1 MKDQHYDP
9 FSEKKKGLFH
19 RHEKAPE
26 EKETKAKAMAEA
38 LNENLHENSSDVP
51 AFHESGIQKEIE
63 RESATEDISV
73 DNGTEGVE
81 KISEPMIERADE
93 KISEPFIERA
103 EENPFEEK
111 TSEGDTQAVPSA
123 KAPLRRRKYPV
134 SAMVSAG
141 FWIRTV
147 AFTIDAAVAAAF
159 ASIFASPITAFFLT
173 DGSLAAKAFSGFFF
187 YLYFVLSTYLTNGQT
202 LGKMI
207 AGIRVIHPDEPRLSL
222 TTVIV
227 REGFC
232 RFIQTTFLLL
242 YIITAFS
249 ERKQNL
255 GDFLCDTFVVKDAL
269 YLVEKDEGDL
279 FYAYEN

>member
-19 RHEKAPE
+19 SKETD
-26 EKETKAKAMAEA
+26 EKEIPV
-38 LNENLHENSSDVP
+38 ND
-51 AFHESGIQKEIE
+51 
-63 RESATEDISV
+63 
-73 DNGTEGVE
+73 EGKE
-81 KISEPMIERADE
+81 KISEPIIVRADE
-93 KISEPFIERA
+93 KLSEPIIETTEAERPI
-103 EENPFEEK
+103 EENFYQDPEPK
-111 TSEGDTQAVPSA
+111 ADIA
-123 KAPLRRRKYPV
+123 KAPMRRRKYPI

-147 AFTIDAAVAAAF
+147 AFTMDAAVAAAF

-173 DGSLAAKAFSGFFF
+173 EGSLAAKAISGFFF

-202 LGKMI
+202 LGKMMT
-207 AGIRVIHPDEPRLSL
+207 GIRVIHPDEERLSL
-222 TTVIV
+222 TTVVI

-232 RFIQTTFLLL
+232 RLIQTTFLLL
-242 YIITAFS
+242 YVITAFS

-255 GDFLCDTFVVKDAL
+255 GDFLSDTFVVKDAL
-269 YLVEKDEGDL
+269 YAVEKDEGDL

>member
-19 RHEKAPE
+19 KKETD
-26 EKETKAKAMAEA
+26 EKEMPVNDE
-38 LNENLHENSSDVP
+38 
-51 AFHESGIQKEIE
+51 GGE
-63 RESATEDISV
+63 R
-73 DNGTEGVE
+73 
-81 KISEPMIERADE
+81 ISEPIIDKTDEKLSEPIIDKADE
-93 KISEPFIERA
+93 KLFEPIIDKTKAENPL
-103 EENPFEEK
+103 EENF
-111 TSEGDTQAVPSA
+111 SEDPEPKADIA

-147 AFTIDAAVAAAF
+147 AFLIDAAIAAAF

-173 DGSLAAKAFSGFFF
+173 DGSLAAKALSGFLF
-187 YLYFVLSTYLTNGQT
+187 YLYFVLSTYLTTGQT

-207 AGIRVIHPDEPRLSL
+207 TGIRIIHPDEPRLSL
-222 TTVIV
+222 TTIVI

-255 GDFLCDTFVVKDAL
+255 GDFLSSTFVVKDAL
-269 YLVEKDEGDL
+269 YVVEKDEGDL

>member
-19 RHEKAPE
+19 KKETD
-26 EKETKAKAMAEA
+26 EKEMPV
-38 LNENLHENSSDVP
+38 ND
-51 AFHESGIQKEIE
+51 
-63 RESATEDISV
+63 
-73 DNGTEGVE
+73 EGVE
-81 KISEPMIERADE
+81 KNSELIIDKTDEKLSEPIIETTKAE
-93 KISEPFIERA
+93 NPL
-103 EENPFEEK
+103 EENF
-111 TSEGDTQAVPSA
+111 SEDPEPKADIA

-147 AFTIDAAVAAAF
+147 AFLIDAAVAAAF

-173 DGSLAAKAFSGFFF
+173 DGSMAAKALSGFLF

-207 AGIRVIHPDEPRLSL
+207 TGIRIIHPDEPRLSL
-222 TTVIV
+222 TTVVI

-255 GDFLCDTFVVKDAL
+255 GDFLSGTFVVKDAL
-269 YLVEKDEGDL
+269 YVVEKDDGDL

>member
-19 RHEKAPE
+19 KKETD
-26 EKETKAKAMAEA
+26 EKEIRV
-38 LNENLHENSSDVP
+38 ND
-51 AFHESGIQKEIE
+51 
-63 RESATEDISV
+63 
-73 DNGTEGVE
+73 EGAE
-81 KISEPMIERADE
+81 KISEPVIERADE
-93 KISEPFIERA
+93 KISEPIIERA

-123 KAPLRRRKYPV
+123 KVPMRRRKYPV

-147 AFTIDAAVAAAF
+147 AFIMDAAIAAAF

-255 GDFLCDTFVVKDAL
+255 GDFLSGTFVVKDAL
-269 YLVEKDEGDL
+269 YAVEKDEGDL

>member
-19 RHEKAPE
+19 KKEADDREIPVRDEGAEK
-26 EKETKAKAMAEA
+26 
-38 LNENLHENSSDVP
+38 N
-51 AFHESGIQKEIE
+51 
-63 RESATEDISV
+63 
-73 DNGTEGVE
+73 
-81 KISEPMIERADE
+81 SEPIIERADE
-93 KISEPFIERA
+93 KTSEPVTESMEA
-103 EENPFEEK
+103 ENPFEEK
-111 TSEGDTQAVPSA
+111 ISEGPEPKADIA

-147 AFTIDAAVAAAF
+147 AFLIDAAVAAAF

-173 DGSLAAKAFSGFFF
+173 DGSLAAKAISGFLF

-207 AGIRVIHPDEPRLSL
+207 AGIRVIHPDEERLSL
-222 TTVIV
+222 TTVVI

-232 RFIQTTFLLL
+232 RLIQSTFLLL
-242 YIITAFS
+242 YVITAFS

-255 GDFLCDTFVVKDAL
+255 GDFLSDTFVVKDTL
-269 YLVEKDEGDL
+269 YAVEKDEGDL

>member
-19 RHEKAPE
+19 KKETD
-26 EKETKAKAMAEA
+26 EKEMPV
-38 LNENLHENSSDVP
+38 ND
-51 AFHESGIQKEIE
+51 
-63 RESATEDISV
+63 
-73 DNGTEGVE
+73 EGKE
-81 KISEPMIERADE
+81 KISEPIIERADE
-93 KISEPFIERA
+93 KTSEPVTDNMEA
-103 EENPFEEK
+103 ENPLEEHF
-111 TSEGDTQAVPSA
+111 SEDPEPKADIA

-147 AFTIDAAVAAAF
+147 AFLIDAAVAAAF

-173 DGSLAAKAFSGFFF
+173 EGSLAAKAISGFLF

-207 AGIRVIHPDEPRLSL
+207 TGIRVIHPDEERLSL
-222 TTVIV
+222 TTVVI

-232 RFIQTTFLLL
+232 RLIQTTFLLL
-242 YIITAFS
+242 YVITAFS

-255 GDFLCDTFVVKDAL
+255 GDFLSDTFVVKDAL
-269 YLVEKDEGDL
+269 YAVEKDEGDL

>member
-9 FSEKKKGLFH
+9 FSEKKEGLFH
-19 RHEKAPE
+19 KKETD
-26 EKETKAKAMAEA
+26 EKEIRV
-38 LNENLHENSSDVP
+38 ND
-51 AFHESGIQKEIE
+51 
-63 RESATEDISV
+63 
-73 DNGTEGVE
+73 EGAE

-93 KISEPFIERA
+93 KISEPIIERA

-123 KAPLRRRKYPV
+123 KAPMRRRKYPV

-147 AFTIDAAVAAAF
+147 AFLIDAVVASAF
-159 ASIFASPITAFFLT
+159 AGIFASPVNALFLT
-173 DGSLAAKAFSGFFF
+173 EGSMAAKAVSGFFF
-187 YLYFVLSTYLTNGQT
+187 YLYFVLSTYFTNGQS

-207 AGIRVIHPDEPRLSL
+207 TGIRVIHPEEPRLSW
-222 TTVIV
+222 TTVVI

-232 RFIQTTFLLL
+232 RFIQTTFVLL
-242 YIITAFS
+242 YVITAFS
-249 ERKQNL
+249 ERKRNL
-255 GDFLCDTFVVKDAL
+255 GDFLSDTYVVKDAL
-269 YLVEKDEGDL
+269 YAVEKNEGEL

>member
-19 RHEKAPE
+19 KKETD
-26 EKETKAKAMAEA
+26 EKEIRV
-38 LNENLHENSSDVP
+38 ND
-51 AFHESGIQKEIE
+51 
-63 RESATEDISV
+63 
-73 DNGTEGVE
+73 EGAE
-81 KISEPMIERADE
+81 KISEPVIERADE
-93 KISEPFIERA
+93 KISEPIIDKADEKLFEPIIETTEA
-103 EENPFEEK
+103 ENPLEENFSEDPEPK
-111 TSEGDTQAVPSA
+111 TNIP
-123 KAPLRRRKYPV
+123 KAPMRRRKYPV

>member
-19 RHEKAPE
+19 KKEAD
-26 EKETKAKAMAEA
+26 EKEIPV
-38 LNENLHENSSDVP
+38 ND
-51 AFHESGIQKEIE
+51 
-63 RESATEDISV
+63 
-73 DNGTEGVE
+73 EGAE
-81 KISEPMIERADE
+81 KISEPIVDKADGKLFEPIIETTKA
-93 KISEPFIERA
+93 
-103 EENPFEEK
+103 ENPLEK
-111 TSEGDTQAVPSA
+111 HFSEDPEPKADIA

-147 AFTIDAAVAAAF
+147 AFLFDAAVAAAF

-173 DGSLAAKAFSGFFF
+173 DGSLAAKAISGFFF

-202 LGKMI
+202 LGKMMT
-207 AGIRVIHPDEPRLSL
+207 GIRVIHPDEPRLSL
-222 TTVIV
+222 TTVVI

-232 RFIQTTFLLL
+232 RLIQTTFLLL

-255 GDFLCDTFVVKDAL
+255 GDFLSDTFVVKDAL
-269 YLVEKDEGDL
+269 YAVEKDEGDL

>member
-19 RHEKAPE
+19 K
-26 EKETKAKAMAEA
+26 KE
-38 LNENLHENSSDVP
+38 
-51 AFHESGIQKEIE
+51 
-63 RESATEDISV
+63 
-73 DNGTEGVE
+73 
-81 KISEPMIERADE
+81 ADE
-93 KISEPFIERA
+93 KENPVRDEGAEKFSEPIVDKA
-103 EENPFEEK
+103 DEK
-111 TSEGDTQAVPSA
+111 TSEPVTESMEAEKPLEEHFSEGPEPKADMA

-159 ASIFASPITAFFLT
+159 ASIFASPITALFLT
-173 DGSLAAKAFSGFFF
+173 EGSMAAKALSGFFF

-202 LGKMI
+202 LGKMMT
-207 AGIRVIHPDEPRLSL
+207 GIRVIHPDEPRLSL
-222 TTVIV
+222 TTVVI

-232 RFIQTTFLLL
+232 RLIQTTFLLL

-255 GDFLCDTFVVKDAL
+255 GDFLSDTYVVKDAL
-269 YLVEKDEGDL
+269 YAVEKDEGDL

>member
-19 RHEKAPE
+19 KKETD
-26 EKETKAKAMAEA
+26 EKEMPV
-38 LNENLHENSSDVP
+38 ND
-51 AFHESGIQKEIE
+51 
-63 RESATEDISV
+63 
-73 DNGTEGVE
+73 EGKE
-81 KISEPMIERADE
+81 KISEPIIERADE
-93 KISEPFIERA
+93 KTSEPVTDNMEA
-103 EENPFEEK
+103 ENPLEEHF
-111 TSEGDTQAVPSA
+111 SEDPEPKADIA

-147 AFTIDAAVAAAF
+147 AFLIDAAVAAAF

-173 DGSLAAKAFSGFFF
+173 EGSLAAKAISGFLF
-187 YLYFVLSTYLTNGQT
+187 YLYFVLSIYLTNGQT

-207 AGIRVIHPDEPRLSL
+207 TGIRVIHPDEERLSL
-222 TTVIV
+222 TTVVI

-232 RFIQTTFLLL
+232 RLIQTTFLLL
-242 YIITAFS
+242 YVITAFS

-255 GDFLCDTFVVKDAL
+255 GDFLSDTFVVKDAL
-269 YLVEKDEGDL
+269 YAVEKDEGDL

>member
-19 RHEKAPE
+19 KKETD
-26 EKETKAKAMAEA
+26 EKEMSVNDEGAKDPFYAE
-38 LNENLHENSSDVP
+38 
-51 AFHESGIQKEIE
+51 
-63 RESATEDISV
+63 
-73 DNGTEGVE
+73 
-81 KISEPMIERADE
+81 DE
-93 KISEPFIERA
+93 KISEPVVERA
-103 EENPFEEK
+103 DEKFSEPIVETTEAEKPLEERI
-111 TSEGDTQAVPSA
+111 SEDPEPKADIA
-123 KAPLRRRKYPV
+123 KAPMRRRKYPV

-147 AFTIDAAVAAAF
+147 AFTMDAAVAAAF

-173 DGSLAAKAFSGFFF
+173 DGSLAAKAISGFFF

-202 LGKMI
+202 LGKMMT
-207 AGIRVIHPDEPRLSL
+207 GIRVIHPDEPRLSL
-222 TTVIV
+222 TTVVI

-232 RFIQTTFLLL
+232 RLIQTTFLLL
-242 YIITAFS
+242 YVITAFS

-255 GDFLCDTFVVKDAL
+255 GDFLSDTFVVKDAL
-269 YLVEKDEGDL
+269 YTVEKDEGDL

>member
-19 RHEKAPE
+19 KKETD
-26 EKETKAKAMAEA
+26 EKE
-38 LNENLHENSSDVP
+38 NPVRD
-51 AFHESGIQKEIE
+51 
-63 RESATEDISV
+63 
-73 DNGTEGVE
+73 EGAE
-81 KISEPMIERADE
+81 KISDPIIEATDE
-93 KISEPFIERA
+93 KFSEPIIETTEAEKPLEERISEDPEPKADI
-103 EENPFEEK
+103 
-111 TSEGDTQAVPSA
+111 A
-123 KAPLRRRKYPV
+123 KAPMRRRKYPV

-141 FWIRTV
+141 FWIRTM

-173 DGSLAAKAFSGFFF
+173 EGSLAAKAISGFFF

-202 LGKMI
+202 LGKMMT
-207 AGIRVIHPDEPRLSL
+207 GIRVIHPDEERLSL
-222 TTVIV
+222 TTVVI

-232 RFIQTTFLLL
+232 RLIQTTFLLL
-242 YIITAFS
+242 YVITAFS

-255 GDFLCDTFVVKDAL
+255 GDFLSDTFVVKDAL
-269 YLVEKDEGDL
+269 YAVEKDEGDL

>member
-19 RHEKAPE
+19 KKETD
-26 EKETKAKAMAEA
+26 EKEMPVNDEGAE
-38 LNENLHENSSDVP
+38 
-51 AFHESGIQKEIE
+51 
-63 RESATEDISV
+63 R
-73 DNGTEGVE
+73 
-81 KISEPMIERADE
+81 ISEPIIERADE
-93 KISEPFIERA
+93 KTSEPVTESMEA
-103 EENPFEEK
+103 EKPFEEK
-111 TSEGDTQAVPSA
+111 IPEDPEPKADIA

-147 AFTIDAAVAAAF
+147 AFLIDAAVAAAF
-159 ASIFASPITAFFLT
+159 ASIFASPITALFLT
-173 DGSLAAKAFSGFFF
+173 EGSLAAKAISGFFF

-202 LGKMI
+202 LGKMMT
-207 AGIRVIHPDEPRLSL
+207 GIRVIHPDEPRLSL
-222 TTVIV
+222 TTVVI

-232 RFIQTTFLLL
+232 RLIQTTFLLL
-242 YIITAFS
+242 YVITAFS

-255 GDFLCDTFVVKDAL
+255 GDFLSDTFVVKDAL
-269 YLVEKDEGDL
+269 YAVEKDEGDL

>member
-19 RHEKAPE
+19 KKETD
-26 EKETKAKAMAEA
+26 EKEMPV
-38 LNENLHENSSDVP
+38 ND
-51 AFHESGIQKEIE
+51 
-63 RESATEDISV
+63 
-73 DNGTEGVE
+73 EGAE
-81 KISEPMIERADE
+81 KISEPIIERADE
-93 KISEPFIERA
+93 KTYEPVTESMEA
-103 EENPFEEK
+103 EKPLEEHFSDDPEPK
-111 TSEGDTQAVPSA
+111 ADIA

-147 AFTIDAAVAAAF
+147 AFLIDAAVAAAF

-173 DGSLAAKAFSGFFF
+173 EGSLAAKAISGFFF

-202 LGKMI
+202 LGKMMT
-207 AGIRVIHPDEPRLSL
+207 GIRVIHPDEPRLSL
-222 TTVIV
+222 TTVVI

-232 RFIQTTFLLL
+232 RLIQTTFLLL
-242 YIITAFS
+242 YVITAFS

-255 GDFLCDTFVVKDAL
+255 GDFLSDTFVVKDAL
-269 YLVEKDEGDL
+269 YAVEKDEGDL

>member
-19 RHEKAPE
+19 K
-26 EKETKAKAMAEA
+26 KE
-38 LNENLHENSSDVP
+38 
-51 AFHESGIQKEIE
+51 
-63 RESATEDISV
+63 
-73 DNGTEGVE
+73 
-81 KISEPMIERADE
+81 ADE
-93 KISEPFIERA
+93 KEMPVRDEGVGRISDPIIDKTDEKFSEPIIETTKA
-103 EENPFEEK
+103 EKPLEEHF
-111 TSEGDTQAVPSA
+111 SEDPEPKADIA

-147 AFTIDAAVAAAF
+147 AFLIDAAVAAAF

-173 DGSLAAKAFSGFFF
+173 EGSLAAKAISGFFF

-202 LGKMI
+202 LGKMMT
-207 AGIRVIHPDEPRLSL
+207 GIRVIHPNEPRLSL
-222 TTVIV
+222 TTVVI

-232 RFIQTTFLLL
+232 RLIQTTFLLL
-242 YIITAFS
+242 YVITAFS

-255 GDFLCDTFVVKDAL
+255 GDFLSDTFVVKDAL
-269 YLVEKDEGDL
+269 YAVEKDEGDL

>member
-19 RHEKAPE
+19 KKETD
-26 EKETKAKAMAEA
+26 EKEIPVNDEEA
-38 LNENLHENSSDVP
+38 
-51 AFHESGIQKEIE
+51 
-63 RESATEDISV
+63 
-73 DNGTEGVE
+73 E
-81 KISEPMIERADE
+81 KISEPIIEKTDE
-93 KISEPFIERA
+93 KLSEPIIDKTEA
-103 EENPFEEK
+103 ENPLEENF
-111 TSEGDTQAVPSA
+111 SEDPEPKSDIA
-123 KAPLRRRKYPV
+123 KASLRRRKYPV

-147 AFTIDAAVAAAF
+147 AFLIDAAIAAAF
-159 ASIFASPITAFFLT
+159 ASIFASPITALFLT
-173 DGSLAAKAFSGFFF
+173 EGSLAAKALSGFLF

-207 AGIRVIHPDEPRLSL
+207 AGIRIIHPDEPRLSL
-222 TTVIV
+222 TTVVI

-255 GDFLCDTFVVKDAL
+255 GDFLSGTFVVKDAL
-269 YLVEKDEGDL
+269 YAVEKDDGDL

>member
-19 RHEKAPE
+19 KKEAD
-26 EKETKAKAMAEA
+26 EKEM
-38 LNENLHENSSDVP
+38 LVND
-51 AFHESGIQKEIE
+51 
-63 RESATEDISV
+63 
-73 DNGTEGVE
+73 EGVGR
-81 KISEPMIERADE
+81 ISEPITETTE
-93 KISEPFIERA
+93 ENFSEPVTENMEA
-103 EENPFEEK
+103 ENPLEEHFYEDPEPK
-111 TSEGDTQAVPSA
+111 AGIA

-147 AFTIDAAVAAAF
+147 AFLIDAAVAAAF
-159 ASIFASPITAFFLT
+159 ASIFASPITALFLT
-173 DGSLAAKAFSGFFF
+173 EGSLAAKAISGFFF

-202 LGKMI
+202 LGKMMT
-207 AGIRVIHPDEPRLSL
+207 GIRVIHPDEPRLSL
-222 TTVIV
+222 TTVVI

-232 RFIQTTFLLL
+232 RLIQTTFLLL

-255 GDFLCDTFVVKDAL
+255 GDFLSDTFVVKDAL
-269 YLVEKDEGDL
+269 YAVEKDEGDL

>member
-19 RHEKAPE
+19 K
-26 EKETKAKAMAEA
+26 KEA
-38 LNENLHENSSDVP
+38 DD
-51 AFHESGIQKEIE
+51 
-63 RESATEDISV
+63 REMPVND
-73 DNGTEGVE
+73 EGAE
-81 KISEPMIERADE
+81 KISEAIIGRADE
-93 KISEPFIERA
+93 KTSEPVTESMEA
-103 EENPFEEK
+103 EKPLEENF
-111 TSEGDTQAVPSA
+111 SEDPEPKADFA

-147 AFTIDAAVAAAF
+147 AFLIDAAVAAAF

-173 DGSLAAKAFSGFFF
+173 DGSLAAKAISGFFF
-187 YLYFVLSTYLTNGQT
+187 YLYFVLSTYLTNGQS
-202 LGKMI
+202 LGKMMT
-207 AGIRVIHPDEPRLSL
+207 GIRVIHPDEPRLSL
-222 TTVIV
+222 TTVVI

-232 RFIQTTFLLL
+232 RLIQTTFLLL
-242 YIITAFS
+242 YVITAFS

-255 GDFLCDTFVVKDAL
+255 GDFLSDTYVVKDAL
-269 YLVEKDEGDL
+269 YAVEKDEGDL

>member
-19 RHEKAPE
+19 KKETD
-26 EKETKAKAMAEA
+26 EKEITVR
-38 LNENLHENSSDVP
+38 NEG
-51 AFHESGIQKEIE
+51 A
-63 RESATEDISV
+63 
-73 DNGTEGVE
+73 E
-81 KISEPMIERADE
+81 KISEPIIETTDE
-93 KISEPFIERA
+93 KFSEPIIETTKA
-103 EENPFEEK
+103 EKPLEEHF
-111 TSEGDTQAVPSA
+111 SEDPEAKADIA
-123 KAPLRRRKYPV
+123 KAPMRRRKYPV

-147 AFTIDAAVAAAF
+147 AFTIDAAVAVAF
-159 ASIFASPITAFFLT
+159 ASIFASPITALFLT
-173 DGSLAAKAFSGFFF
+173 EGSLAAKALSGFLF

-202 LGKMI
+202 LGKMMT
-207 AGIRVIHPDEPRLSL
+207 GIRVIHPDEPRLSL
-222 TTVIV
+222 TTVVI

-232 RFIQTTFLLL
+232 RLIQTTFLLL

-255 GDFLCDTFVVKDAL
+255 GDFLSDTFVVKDAL
-269 YLVEKDEGDL
+269 YAVEKDEGDL

>member
-19 RHEKAPE
+19 K
-26 EKETKAKAMAEA
+26 KEA
-38 LNENLHENSSDVP
+38 DDR
-51 AFHESGIQKEIE
+51 EIPV
-63 RESATEDISV
+63 RD
-73 DNGTEGVE
+73 EGAE
-81 KISEPMIERADE
+81 KISDPIIEATDE
-93 KISEPFIERA
+93 KFSEPIIETTEA
-103 EENPFEEK
+103 EKPLEEHF
-111 TSEGDTQAVPSA
+111 SEGPEPKADIA
-123 KAPLRRRKYPV
+123 KAPMRRRKYPV

-141 FWIRTV
+141 FWIRTM

-159 ASIFASPITAFFLT
+159 ASIFASPITALFLT
-173 DGSLAAKAFSGFFF
+173 EGSLAAKAISGFFF

-207 AGIRVIHPDEPRLSL
+207 AGIRVIHPDEERLSL
-222 TTVIV
+222 TTVVI

-232 RFIQTTFLLL
+232 RLIQTTFLLL
-242 YIITAFS
+242 YVITAFS

-255 GDFLCDTFVVKDAL
+255 GDFLSDTFVVKDAL
-269 YLVEKDEGDL
+269 YVVEKDEGDL

>member
-19 RHEKAPE
+19 KKETD
-26 EKETKAKAMAEA
+26 EKE
-38 LNENLHENSSDVP
+38 NPVRD
-51 AFHESGIQKEIE
+51 
-63 RESATEDISV
+63 
-73 DNGTEGVE
+73 EGAE
-81 KISEPMIERADE
+81 KISEPIIVRADE
-93 KISEPFIERA
+93 KISEPIIERA
-103 EENPFEEK
+103 DEK
-111 TSEGDTQAVPSA
+111 TSEPVTESMEAENPLEEHFSEGPEPKADIA
-123 KAPLRRRKYPV
+123 KAPMRRRKYPV

-147 AFTIDAAVAAAF
+147 AFTMDAAVAAAF

-173 DGSLAAKAFSGFFF
+173 EGSLAAKAISGFFF

-207 AGIRVIHPDEPRLSL
+207 AGIRVIHPDEERLSL
-222 TTVIV
+222 TTVVI

-232 RFIQTTFLLL
+232 RLIQTTFLLL
-242 YIITAFS
+242 YVITAFS

-255 GDFLCDTFVVKDAL
+255 GDFLSDTFVVKDAL
-269 YLVEKDEGDL
+269 YTVEKDEGDL

>member
-19 RHEKAPE
+19 KKETD
-26 EKETKAKAMAEA
+26 EKEIRV
-38 LNENLHENSSDVP
+38 ND
-51 AFHESGIQKEIE
+51 
-63 RESATEDISV
+63 
-73 DNGTEGVE
+73 EGAE
-81 KISEPMIERADE
+81 KISEPVIETTEE
-93 KISEPFIERA
+93 KLSEPIIETTEA
-103 EENPFEEK
+103 EKPFEENFSEDPEPK
-111 TSEGDTQAVPSA
+111 TDIA
-123 KAPLRRRKYPV
+123 KAPLRRRKYPI

-159 ASIFASPITAFFLT
+159 ASIFASPITALFLT

>member
-19 RHEKAPE
+19 KKETD
-26 EKETKAKAMAEA
+26 EKENHVK
-38 LNENLHENSSDVP
+38 D
-51 AFHESGIQKEIE
+51 
-63 RESATEDISV
+63 
-73 DNGTEGVE
+73 EGVE
-81 KISEPMIERADE
+81 KISEPIIVRADE
-93 KISEPFIERA
+93 KLSEPIIDKADEKLFEPIIERA
-103 EENPFEEK
+103 EENPLEENF
-111 TSEGDTQAVPSA
+111 SEDPEPKADIA

-147 AFTIDAAVAAAF
+147 AFLIDAAVAAAF

-173 DGSLAAKAFSGFFF
+173 DGSMTAKALSGFLF
-187 YLYFVLSTYLTNGQT
+187 YLYFVLSTYLTNGQS

-207 AGIRVIHPDEPRLSL
+207 TGIRIIHPDEPRLSL
-222 TTVIV
+222 TTVVI

-255 GDFLCDTFVVKDAL
+255 GDFLSGTFVVKDAL
-269 YLVEKDEGDL
+269 YVVEKDEGDL